1 MIQFK
6 RLIGGMIMK
15 TLSIDLSYVEKSYLK
30 DYEKALNEAKKAHDV
45 VKNKTGLGSEFL
57 GWFDLPKTLK
67 ETDELSRIKE
77 TAKRLTNGIDV
88 VLVIGIGGSYLG
100 SKAVIEALKNDF
112 EKSNTE
118 VIFVGHHISSTYI
131 ARLKRYLSD
140 KSFAINVISKSGTTT
155 EPALAFRVFKDL
167 LEEKVGKKEA
177 AKRIVATTDKAKGA
191 LRYLADQEG
200 YETYVIEDDIGGR
213 YSVFTAVG
221 LLPIACQFID
231 IDAIINGAYDAYI
244 ALNSEDE
251 TALKYAAT
259 RNLLYR
265 QGKKIEMFISYEP
278 AFTFVAEWWKQL
290 FGESEGKDHLGIFP
304 ASANFTTDLHSLG
317 QYIQDGE
324 RHLFE
329 TVIKVKEPLE
339 DLTIEAIEEDLDGLN
354 YLAGKTVSYVNEQAL
369 TGTLLA
375 HSDGDVPNIVLTL
388 EKIDAYHLGYLL
400 YFYELSCA
408 ISGYMLGVNPFNQPG
423 VEAYKV
429 NMFSLLE
436 KPGFEAQTEAIKK
449 RLNEK

>member
-1 MIQFK
+1 MEPLK
-6 RLIGGMIMK
+6 
-15 TLSIDLSYVEKSYLK
+15 IDLSYIQKSYLSEY
-30 DYEKALNEAKKAHDV
+30 DQALKEAKKAHDI
-45 VKNKTGLGSEFL
+45 VKNKTGLGNEFL

-67 ETDELSRIKE
+67 KTDELSRIKE
-77 TAKRLTNGIDV
+77 TAKRLTKGIDV

-100 SKAVIEALKNDF
+100 AKAMIEALKDNFDQT
-112 EKSNTE
+112 STE
-118 VIFVGHHISSTYI
+118 VIFVGHHISSTYM
-131 ARLKRYLSD
+131 AQLKRYLSN
-140 KSFAINVISKSGTTT
+140 KTFAINVISKSGTTT
-155 EPALAFRVFKDL
+155 EPALAFRVFKAL

-177 AKRIVATTDKAKGA
+177 AKLIVATTDKEKGA

-221 LLPIACQFID
+221 LLPMACQFID
-231 IDAIINGAYDAYI
+231 IDAMIEGAYDAFI
-244 ALNSEDE
+244 ALNNDNDL
-251 TALKYAAT
+251 ALKYAAT

-265 QGKKIEMFISYEP
+265 SGKKIEMFIAYEP
-278 AFTFVAEWWKQL
+278 ALSFVAEWWKQL
-290 FGESEGKDHLGIFP
+290 FGESEGKDHVGIFP

-317 QYIQDGE
+317 QYIQEGE

-329 TVIKVKEPLE
+329 TVIKVAKPLE
-339 DLTIEAIEEDLDGLN
+339 DLTIDAIDEDLDGLN
-354 YLAGKTVSYVNEQAL
+354 YLAGKKVSYVNEQAL

-375 HSDGDVPNIVLTL
+375 HSDGDVPNILLTL
-388 EKIDAYHLGYLL
+388 ETIDAYHLGYLL

-423 VEAYKV
+423 VEAYKI

-436 KPGFEAQTEAIKK
+436 KPGYEAQTEAIKQ

>member
-1 MIQFK
+1 MEPLK
-6 RLIGGMIMK
+6 
-15 TLSIDLSYVEKSYLK
+15 IDFSYVDKKYLK
-30 DYEKALNEAKKAHDV
+30 DYEGALLEAKKAHEV
-45 VKNKTGLGSEFL
+45 VQNKTGKGHEFL
-57 GWFDLPKTLK
+57 GWYDLPKTLK
-67 ETDELSRIKE
+67 ETDELERIKK

-88 VLVIGIGGSYLG
+88 LLVIGIGGSYLG
-100 SKAVIEALKNDF
+100 AKAVIEAMKHDF
-112 EKSNTE
+112 EKTSTE

-131 ARLKRYLSD
+131 ARLKRYLKD
-140 KSFAINVISKSGTTT
+140 KTFAINVISKSGTTT
-155 EPALAFRVFKDL
+155 EPALAFRVFKAL

-177 AKRIVATTDKAKGA
+177 SNLIVATTDKEKGA
-191 LRYLADQEG
+191 LRHLANQEG
-200 YETYVIEDDIGGR
+200 YETYVIEDNIGGR

-231 IDAIINGAYDAYI
+231 IDAIINGAYDAFT
-244 ALNSEDE
+244 ALNSSSE
-251 TALKYAAT
+251 TALQYAAV

-265 QGKKIEMFISYEP
+265 QGKKIEMFIAYEP
-278 AFTFVAEWWKQL
+278 ALTFVAEWWKQL
-290 FGESEGKDHLGIFP
+290 FGESEGKDLLGIFP

-339 DLTIEAIEEDLDGLN
+339 DLTIKAIDEDLDGLN

-375 HSDGDVPNIVLTL
+375 HSDGDVPNILL
-388 EKIDAYHLGYLL
+388 ELKRIDAYHLGYLL